1 MFAAVIVRGH
11 AIVQCEEIA
20 GKGELAPPLLIHGH
34 PQERDVEETVI
45 KVSIVAML
53 VAAGLALPAP
63 ALSQVSV
70 NVNIGSPPPVVVA
83 QPVLVPVQ
91 ASPVYYAPSHGA
103 DLFFYD
109 GRYYT
114 VRDDH
119 WFYAARV
126 NSPWVA
132 ITVGKV
138 PRQILAVPVAYYR
151 VPPGHLKHK
160 GGGHC
165 PPGQAKKGRC

>member
-1 MFAAVIVRGH
+1 
-11 AIVQCEEIA
+11 
-20 GKGELAPPLLIHGH
+20 
-34 PQERDVEETVI
+34 VEVTVV
-45 KVSIVAML
+45 KVPIVAML
-53 VAAGLALPAP
+53 ITAGLAVAAP
-63 ALSQVSV
+63 ARSQVSV
-70 NVNIGSPPPVVVA
+70 NVSIGQPPPVVVA
-83 QPVLVPVQ
+83 QPVLVPVK
-91 ASPVYYAPSHGA
+91 ASPVMFAPSYGA

-114 VRDDH
+114 VRDDQ

-132 ITVGKV
+132 IAIGKV
-138 PRQILAVPVAYYR
+138 PRQIIAVPVAYYK
-151 VPPGHLKHK
+151 VPPGHLKHA

>member
-1 MFAAVIVRGH
+1 MS
-11 AIVQCEEIA
+11 
-20 GKGELAPPLLIHGH
+20 
-34 PQERDVEETVI
+34 

-63 ALSQVSV
+63 ARSQVSV

-91 ASPVYYAPSHGA
+91 ASPVLYAPSHGA

-138 PRQILAVPVAYYR
+138 PRQVLAVPVAYYR